1 MELLT
6 LENLAALL
14 ALTGLEIVLGIDN
27 IVFIALVTS
36 RLPLKNQAS
45 ARRWGLLLAMG
56 TRILL
61 LLTLK
66 WTMSLVGPLF
76 SLWNHAFSGRD
87 LILFFGGL
95 FLLVKSTRE
104 IHKLTEHKEEEHHLK
119 GKKVSYLGVLFEIAL
134 LDVIFSL
141 DSVVTAVG
149 MAREILIMVAAI
161 VIAIFVMITFSNLI
175 CDFIENHPTL
185 KMLALAFLLMV
196 GVMLIVEGMG
206 KHIEKGYL
214 YFAMAFSL
222 GVEILNIR
230 AKKKKGQTTE
240 AV

>member
-6 LENLAALL
+6 MENLAALL

-36 RLPLKNQAS
+36 RLPIKNQAS

-61 LLTLK
+61 LFALK
-66 WTMSLVGPLF
+66 WTMSLVAPLF
-76 SLWNHAFSGRD
+76 SLWGHAFSGRD
-87 LILFFGGL
+87 VILFLGGL
-95 FLLVKSTRE
+95 FLLVKSTKE
-104 IHKLTEHKEEEHHLK
+104 IHKLTEHREEAPHLK
-119 GKKVSYLGVLFEIAL
+119 GKKASYLGVLFEIAL

-141 DSVVTAVG
+141 DSVITAVG
-149 MAREILIMVAAI
+149 MAREIVIM
-161 VIAIFVMITFSNLI
+161 VIAIVVAILVMVAFSNLI
-175 CDFIENHPTL
+175 CDFIETHPTL
-185 KMLALAFLLMV
+185 KMLALSFLLMV

-230 AKKKKGQTTE
+230 AQKNKNRTE
-240 AV
+240 KAI